1 MPRRITV
8 DWGMVAGFS
17 GLLFLI
23 IAVGLIGIR
32 QIENLNRVVSYLAK
46 TDMPMQNAVL
56 EMKSSNSK
64 YAMGIRS
71 YMFWRSAKYLEA
83 ASVAQK
89 LDLVRSASVNFD
101 KHLAFY
107 AVRAGLSQEKEW
119 VKVVRESE
127 TELRKIGNTII
138 ATIDKAEGAPGDE
151 KKALE
156 GAINKNLM
164 DFEGKLFGIDA
175 YLGDPLQ
182 KSIQS
187 AIDDQLFVAESGKRR
202 SIVLLWWSLLV
213 GLLLGAQTAYL
224 IYRRS
229 KREQEHREL
238 LWRQVIRVEEE
249 QRNNLSLQIHDQMG
263 QDLSALKI
271 YLGLLGRD
279 LSPEMK
285 EQKERIDK
293 TKKILD
299 GLMDKTHN
307 ISELLRPPELDDLG
321 LSESIAA
328 LILQHKE
335 MTGNNYNYE
344 RLGAGA
350 FLSPEHSL
358 ILYRVVQEALTNI
371 AKYSEA
377 KNVEVSLEKNNDTVA
392 LMVSDDGKGFNY
404 EEYVRR
410 PGRRKDDKIKL
421 GLQGLRERIELIGGV
436 LRVCS
441 KPGQGTKLEVTLPV

>member
-1 MPRRITV
+1 MAKRITI
-8 DWGMVAGFS
+8 DWRMVAGFS

-32 QIENLNRVVSYLAK
+32 QIENLSSVVSYLAK

-89 LDLVRSASVNFD
+89 LDLVRSASANFD
-101 KHLAFY
+101 KYLAFY
-107 AVRAGLSQEKEW
+107 ALHAGLSQEREW
-119 VKVVRESE
+119 VRIVRESE
-127 TELRKIGNTII
+127 TELCKTGDTII
-138 ATIDKAEGAPGDE
+138 AMIDKGEGD
-151 KKALE
+151 
-156 GAINKNLM
+156 INKHLM
-164 DFEGKLFGIDA
+164 DFEGKLFKIDA
-175 YLGDPLQ
+175 YLENPLQ
-182 KSIQS
+182 KSILS
-187 AIDDQLFVAESGKRR
+187 AIDNQLSVAEAGKRR
-202 SIVLLWWSLLV
+202 SVVLLWWSLLV

-271 YLGLLGRD
+271 YSGLLERD
-279 LSPEMK
+279 LTPEMK
-285 EQKERIDK
+285 EQKERIEK

-344 RLGAGA
+344 RLGEDAL
-350 FLSPEHSL
+350 LSPEHSL

-377 KNVEVSLEKNNDTVA
+377 KNIEVSLEKTNDVVA
-392 LMVSDDGKGFNY
+392 LIVSDDGKGFDY
-404 EEYVRR
+404 EEYTRR

-421 GLQGLRERIELIGGV
+421 GLQGLRERIELIGGA
-436 LRVCS
+436 LRVYS
-441 KPGQGTKLEVTLPV
+441 KPGQGTKLEVTLPI

>member
-1 MPRRITV
+1 
-8 DWGMVAGFS
+8 MVAGFS

-32 QIENLNRVVSYLAK
+32 QIENLSSVVSYLGK

-89 LDLVRSASVNFD
+89 LDLVRSASANFD

-107 AVRAGLSQEKEW
+107 VQRAGLSQEREW
-119 VKVVRESE
+119 VRTVRESE
-127 TELRKIGNTII
+127 TELRKTGDTII
-138 ATIDKAEGAPGDE
+138 AMLDKTEGVSSDQ
-151 KKALE
+151 KKTLE
-156 GAINKNLM
+156 GAINKLLM

-175 YLGDPLQ
+175 YLDNPLQ
-182 KSIQS
+182 KSVLS
-187 AIDDQLFVAESGKRR
+187 AIDNQLSVAEEGKRR
-202 SIVLLWWSLLV
+202 SVILLSWSLLV

-271 YLGLLGRD
+271 YLGLLERD
-279 LSPEMK
+279 LAPEMR
-285 EQKERIDK
+285 EQQERIEK

-328 LILQHKE
+328 IILQHKE
-335 MTGNNYNYE
+335 MTGNNYHYE
-344 RLGAGA
+344 RLGQDAL
-350 FLSPEHSL
+350 LSQEHSL

-377 KNVEVSLEKNNDTVA
+377 KNVEVSLEKKNDVVA
-392 LMVSDDGKGFNY
+392 LIVSDDGKGFDY
-404 EEYVRR
+404 EEYMRR

-421 GLQGLRERIELIGGV
+421 GLQGLRERIELIGGA
-436 LRVCS
+436 LRVYS

>member
-1 MPRRITV
+1 MPRRITI
-8 DWGMVAGFS
+8 DWRMVAGFL

-32 QIENLNRVVSYLAK
+32 QIENLSSVVSYLAK

-64 YAMGIRS
+64 YAMGIRN

-89 LDLVRSASVNFD
+89 LDLVRLASANFD

-107 AVRAGLSQEKEW
+107 ALHAELAQEREW
-119 VKVVRESE
+119 VRIVRESE
-127 TELRKIGNTII
+127 TELRKTGDTII
-138 ATIDKAEGAPGDE
+138 AMIDKAEGD
-151 KKALE
+151 
-156 GAINKNLM
+156 INKHLM
-164 DFEGKLFGIDA
+164 DFEGKLFQIDA
-175 YLGDPLQ
+175 YLDDPLQ
-182 KSIQS
+182 KSVLS
-187 AIDDQLFVAESGKRR
+187 AIDNQLAVAETGKRR
-202 SIVLLWWSLLV
+202 SVVLLWWSLLV

-271 YLGLLGRD
+271 YLGLLERD
-279 LSPEMK
+279 LAPEMK
-285 EQKERIDK
+285 EQKERIEK

-328 LILQHKE
+328 LILQYKE

-344 RLGAGA
+344 RLGQDAL
-350 FLSPEHSL
+350 LSPEHSL

-377 KNVEVSLEKNNDTVA
+377 KNVEVSLEKKDDLVA
-392 LMVSDDGKGFNY
+392 LIVSDDGKGFDY
-404 EEYVRR
+404 DEYLRR
-410 PGRRKDDKIKL
+410 PGRRKDDKIKI

-436 LRVCS
+436 LRVYS

>member
-1 MPRRITV
+1 MYYF
-8 DWGMVAGFS
+8 G
-17 GLLFLI
+17 GLF
-23 IAVGLIGIR
+23 
-32 QIENLNRVVSYLAK
+32 
-46 TDMPMQNAVL
+46 
-56 EMKSSNSK
+56 
-64 YAMGIRS
+64 
-71 YMFWRSAKYLEA
+71 
-83 ASVAQK
+83 
-89 LDLVRSASVNFD
+89 
-101 KHLAFY
+101 
-107 AVRAGLSQEKEW
+107 
-119 VKVVRESE
+119 
-127 TELRKIGNTII
+127 
-138 ATIDKAEGAPGDE
+138 
-151 KKALE
+151 
-156 GAINKNLM
+156 
-164 DFEGKLFGIDA
+164 
-175 YLGDPLQ
+175 
-182 KSIQS
+182 
-187 AIDDQLFVAESGKRR
+187 
-202 SIVLLWWSLLV
+202 LV

-271 YLGLLGRD
+271 YLGLLERD
-279 LSPEMK
+279 LAPEMK
-285 EQKERIDK
+285 EQKERIEK

-328 LILQHKE
+328 LILQYKE

-344 RLGAGA
+344 RLGQDAL
-350 FLSPEHSL
+350 LSPEHSL

-377 KNVEVSLEKNNDTVA
+377 KNVEVSLEKKDDLVA
-392 LMVSDDGKGFNY
+392 LIVSDDGKGFDY
-404 EEYVRR
+404 DEYLRR
-410 PGRRKDDKIKL
+410 PGRRKDDKIKI

-436 LRVCS
+436 LRVYS

>member
-1 MPRRITV
+1 
-8 DWGMVAGFS
+8 MVAGFL

-32 QIENLNRVVSYLAK
+32 QIENLSKVVSHLAK

-71 YMFWRSAKYLEA
+71 YMFWKSAKYLEA

-89 LDLVRSASVNFD
+89 LDLVRSALANFD

-107 AVRAGLSQEKEW
+107 AQHAGLSGEKEW
-119 VKVVRESE
+119 VRTVRESE
-127 TELRKIGNTII
+127 AELRKTGDTII
-138 ATIDKAEGAPGDE
+138 AMIDKAEGD
-151 KKALE
+151 
-156 GAINKNLM
+156 INKHLM
-164 DFEGKLFGIDA
+164 DFEGKLFQIDA
-175 YLGDPLQ
+175 YLDNPLQ
-182 KSIQS
+182 KSVLS
-187 AIDDQLFVAESGKRR
+187 AIDNQLSVAEAGKRR
-202 SIVLLWWSLLV
+202 SVVLLWWSLLV

-271 YLGLLGRD
+271 YLGLLERD
-279 LSPEMK
+279 LAPEMK
-285 EQKERIDK
+285 EQKDRIEK

-344 RLGAGA
+344 RLGEDAI
-350 FLSPEHSL
+350 LSPEHSL

-377 KNVEVSLEKNNDTVA
+377 KNVEVALEKNNDMVV
-392 LMVSDDGKGFNY
+392 LLVSDDGKGFDY
-404 EEYVRR
+404 DEYLRR

-421 GLQGLRERIELIGGV
+421 GLQGLRERIELIGGI
-436 LRVCS
+436 LRIYS

>member
-1 MPRRITV
+1 
-8 DWGMVAGFS
+8 MVAGFI

-23 IAVGLIGIR
+23 IAIGLIGIR
-32 QIENLNRVVSYLAK
+32 QIENLSKVVSHLAK
-46 TDMPMQNAVL
+46 TDIPMQNSVL

-89 LDLVRSASVNFD
+89 LDLVRLASANFD

-107 AVRAGLSQEKEW
+107 VLHAGLSQEKEW
-119 VKVVRESE
+119 IKTVRESE
-127 TELRKIGNTII
+127 AQLRKIGDTII
-138 ATIDKAEGAPGDE
+138 AMIDKGEGD
-151 KKALE
+151 
-156 GAINKNLM
+156 INKNLM
-164 DFEGKLFGIDA
+164 DFESKLFGIDA
-175 YLGDPLQ
+175 YLDNPLQ
-182 KSIQS
+182 KSVLS
-187 AIDDQLFVAESGKRR
+187 AIDNQLSIAEAGKRR
-202 SIVLLWWSLLV
+202 SVILLWWSLFV

-271 YLGLLGRD
+271 YLGLLERD
-279 LSPEMK
+279 LPAEMI
-285 EQKERIDK
+285 EQKERIEK
-293 TKKILD
+293 TKRILD

-344 RLGAGA
+344 RLGEDAA
-350 FLSPEHSL
+350 LSPEHSL
-358 ILYRVVQEALTNI
+358 ILYRVVQEALTNV

-377 KNVEVSLEKNNDTVA
+377 KNVEVLLEKKNDTVA
-392 LMVSDDGKGFNY
+392 LIVSDDGKGFDY
-404 EEYVRR
+404 DEYLRR

-436 LRVCS
+436 LRVHS